1 MAWVE
6 VHQSLRDHRKV
17 LTIADELALPE
28 PHVAGH
34 LVFLWL
40 WALDNAPDGSLPAS
54 ARLIERAS
62 GWNGEPG
69 AFMQALIAAG
79 LLEHDGDNLRIHDW
93 DDYAG
98 KLIDQRHAN
107 ADRQR
112 RHRERVKAVMSDLPT
127 AHITGTSPLRNPAT
141 VPNPTVPNPTQ
152 PDHTEPN
159 HERRPVAAAP
169 VAAAAA
175 PQPEPPIPVEAIQ
188 QPRTVAVPKPNRY
201 GQVLDALKERGIN
214 YPGGRRD
221 AGEVAKC
228 SAAPALI
235 ADAYATF
242 EEWAG
247 DFGMSNKSLWYVCQR
262 IAAYQAWQDG
272 KRARASPNGRAGGLT
287 VQQLLRGEG

>member
-1 MAWVE
+1 VAWIE
-6 VHQSLRDHRKV
+6 SHQSLLTHRK
-17 LTIADELALPE
+17 TARLARRLGISKIT
-28 PHVAGH
+28 AIGH
-34 LVFLWL
+34 LHALW
-40 WALDNAPDGSLPAS
+40 WWCMDNAQDGSLAGID
-54 ARLIERAS
+54 IEDIS
-62 GWNGEPG
+62 DGSCW
-69 AFMQALIAAG
+69 
-79 LLEHDGDNLRIHDW
+79 DGDPALFIEALVFAGFVDEDENGRHAVHEW
-93 DDYAG
+93 PEYAG
-98 KLIDQRHAN
+98 KLIEKRTSDAARKRSARLGIAVQRTSDGHP
-107 ADRQR
+107 ADG
-112 RHRERVKAVMSDLPT
+112 A
-127 AHITGTSPLRNPAT
+127 GT
-141 VPNPTVPNPTQ
+141 VPNLTVPNLTQ
-152 PDHTEPN
+152 PD

-175 PQPEPPIPVEAIQ
+175 PQPEPPVPVEAIQ

>member
-1 MAWVE
+1 
-6 VHQSLRDHRKV
+6 
-17 LTIADELALPE
+17 
-28 PHVAGH
+28 
-34 LVFLWL
+34 
-40 WALDNAPDGSLPAS
+40 
-54 ARLIERAS
+54 
-62 GWNGEPG
+62 
-69 AFMQALIAAG
+69 
-79 LLEHDGDNLRIHDW
+79 
-93 DDYAG
+93 
-98 KLIDQRHAN
+98 
-107 ADRQR
+107 
-112 RHRERVKAVMSDLPT
+112 
-127 AHITGTSPLRNPAT
+127 
-141 VPNPTVPNPTQ
+141 
-152 PDHTEPN
+152 
-159 HERRPVAAAP
+159 
-169 VAAAAA
+169 
-175 PQPEPPIPVEAIQ
+175 
-188 QPRTVAVPKPNRY
+188 VPKPNRY